1 VGAWALSLIGLFN
14 IAGSFASGWA
24 IGRWRMKSVL
34 SLIYAARA
42 AAVLGFMFA
51 PKTATTF
58 MVFAVVLGFTYL
70 STVPPTVGLVGKLH
84 GMRYVATLF
93 GIVMLSHQVGGFLV
107 HGHHAGDRRGA
118 DPHADPRSAAAQ
130 AGTRHLGVHMAYKRI
145 LVPIDGSPTSARG
158 LREAIGFAKAQKARL
173 QLVHVVDV
181 HNAML
186 AGLSSGDTVTD
197 LAAALEERGRR
208 LLDSAAALVRKS
220 GLACETVLLESLTGP
235 AAEPIVR
242 QARKWRADLIVIG
255 THGRRGLK
263 RLVMGSDAEQIVRN
277 APVPV
282 MLVRQP

>member
-1 VGAWALSLIGLFN
+1 
-14 IAGSFASGWA
+14 
-24 IGRWRMKSVL
+24 
-34 SLIYAARA
+34 
-42 AAVLGFMFA
+42 
-51 PKTATTF
+51 
-58 MVFAVVLGFTYL
+58 
-70 STVPPTVGLVGKLH
+70 
-84 GMRYVATLF
+84 
-93 GIVMLSHQVGGFLV
+93 
-107 HGHHAGDRRGA
+107 
-118 DPHADPRSAAAQ
+118 
-130 AGTRHLGVHMAYKRI
+130 MAYKRI
-145 LVPIDGSPTSARG
+145 LVPIDGSATSARG

-208 LLDSAAALVRKS
+208 LLDSAAARVRKS